1 MTAVA
6 RCACTGSSFPYA
18 VGTAY
23 VVFVDHCPEN
33 DLDSS
38 PAQQLNYV
46 DYSAGPAVRRSRR
59 LPDGSFEGV
68 DSRDSLQVAG
78 PWAAANADVPRGTP

>member
-1 MTAVA
+1 M
-6 RCACTGSSFPYA
+6 RLHR
-18 VGTAY
+18 
-23 VVFVDHCPEN
+23 VVFPLRRRDGLRRLRDHCPEN

-68 DSRDSLQVAG
+68 DSRDSLQVTG
-78 PWAAANADVPRGTP
+78 PWAAANADVPRGSP